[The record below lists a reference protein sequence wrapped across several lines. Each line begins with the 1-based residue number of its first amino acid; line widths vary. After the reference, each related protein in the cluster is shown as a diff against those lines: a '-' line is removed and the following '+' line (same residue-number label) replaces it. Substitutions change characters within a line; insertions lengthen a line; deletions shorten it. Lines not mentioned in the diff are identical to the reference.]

1 MVLGDPVRG
10 APVPAR
16 STGKLHRAAAAAAT
30 PLTFPFAATSRHYL
44 RIAVTANTGWQA
56 GEISELAVFAS

>member
-1 MVLGDPVRG
+1 M
-10 APVPAR
+10 PAR
-16 STGKLHRAAAAAAT
+16 STGKLRRAAAAAAT

-56 GEISELAVFAS
+56 GEMSELAVFAS